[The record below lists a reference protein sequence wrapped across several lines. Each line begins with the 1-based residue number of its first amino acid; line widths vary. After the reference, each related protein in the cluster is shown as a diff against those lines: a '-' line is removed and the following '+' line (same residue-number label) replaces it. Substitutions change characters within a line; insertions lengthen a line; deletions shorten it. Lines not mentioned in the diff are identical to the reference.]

1 MQNSLKGYSE
11 KEEGLEKATEELETY
26 MKDKINKKT
35 EIEEP
40 LISVIIPCYNGE
52 KFVGDAIES
61 VINQTYQDWELF
73 IVDDAST
80 DGSKEIIRQY
90 VGDSRVKLVEHE
102 YNKGISRTRNTGIK
116 LSRGDYIALLDQD
129 DVWFSNKLEVQI
141 NCFKKSQE
149 KVGIV
154 CTGMIFT
161 DEKLKPQRNFR
172 GFKCDA
178 HRELIKNAYLRPA
191 NSASVMMIKKDC
203 FSQLGLFDENLHGW
217 DDFEMW
223 MRIATQY
230 RIKYIK
236 EAMVK
241 KRMHPRNAQNL
252 LEVRRERKKVFEHI
266 LQLHPFLKDYVKTK
280 EAISLYG
287 EALELLERGEQ
298 ASARER
304 LRRSVKSNPWCFKAL
319 SLYVLSFLPGQ
330 ASLRVKAVIST
341 IINRALLLVIFIRI
355 WARKISKI

>member
-1 MQNSLKGYSE
+1 MD
-11 KEEGLEKATEELETY
+11 EGN
-26 MKDKINKKT
+26 KISK
-35 EIEEP
+35 P
-40 LISVIIPCYNGE
+40 RISVIIPCYNGE
-52 KFVGDAIES
+52 KFIGDAIES
-61 VINQTYQDWELF
+61 VIRQTYQHWELF
-73 IVDDAST
+73 IVDDGST
-80 DGSKEIIRQY
+80 DNSKEIVQRYLTDRRI
-90 VGDSRVKLVEHE
+90 KLIEHKC
-102 YNKGISRTRNTGIK
+102 NKGISKTRNTGIK
-116 LSRGDYIALLDQD
+116 LSGGDYIALLDQD
-129 DVWFSNKLEVQI
+129 DVWFPNKLKMQI
-141 NCFKKSQE
+141 DCFKESQE
-149 KVGIV
+149 NVGIV

-161 DEKLKPQRNFR
+161 DEKLKPQRNLR
-172 GFKCDA
+172 GFKDDD
-178 HRELIKNAYLRPA
+178 HRELIKKAYLQPT
-191 NSASVMMIKKDC
+191 NSASIMMIKENC

-230 RIKYIK
+230 KIKYIK
-236 EAMVK
+236 EPMVK
-241 KRMHPRNAQNL
+241 KRMHPRNTQKL
-252 LEVRRERKKVFEHI
+252 LKVRKEKKKVFEQI
-266 LQLHPFLKDYVKTK
+266 LQLHPFLRDYVKTK

-287 EALELLERGEQ
+287 EASELLERGEQ